1 MLRDYL
7 TYIQLCIFR
16 SSVRN
21 VSANAATIVLVCVLF
36 ALTSYVRFLLSN
48 VEPPTPD
55 PVSYFGQVIVIF
67 CVFNVLMYTALV
79 YRRNQNRYRKVLSAF
94 VGTRTLIDLAMII
107 VVLVTPPDEYLRIVL
122 SSIVPIWRMCI
133 VGFILKEALDV
144 RLPTGILISV
154 VIWFVSMVVASM
166 TIGPPITPE
175 DAGPIS
181 E

>member
-1 MLRDYL
+1 MLGAYL

-21 VSANAATIVLVCVLF
+21 VSASAATIVLVCVLF
-36 ALTSYVRFLLSN
+36 ALTSILRFLLS
-48 VEPPTPD
+48 PTEMTD
-55 PVSYFGQVIVIF
+55 PVSYFGHVVVIF

-79 YRRNQNRYRKVLSAF
+79 YRKNQNRYRKVLSAF

-107 VVLVTPPDEYLRIVL
+107 VVLVTPPDEYLRQVI
-122 SSIVPIWRMCI
+122 SSTVAIWRMCI

-154 VIWFVSMVVASM
+154 VIWFVSIIVASM
-166 TIGPPITPE
+166 TIGFTPE
-175 DAGPIS
+175 DAAPIS